1 MDSWKDPMTFIEAYV
16 AEFAHEMATTRALLS
31 RVPEA
36 RADWRPHSKSRPL
49 GELAQHIANLVGY
62 AQLIVRHTEWDTS
75 ASGGGQPALAPFS
88 STAALLASFD
98 ANVASAR
105 AALAAT
111 TDAEMAVPWALK
123 RGSAVIVALPRAVA
137 LRTFLLNHLVH
148 HRGQLSVYLRL
159 LDVPL
164 PPVYGPTA
172 DEAR

>member
-1 MDSWKDPMTFIEAYV
+1 MTLVGAYL
-16 AEFAHEMATTRALLS
+16 AEFEQEMTTTRALLA

-36 RADWRPHSKSRPL
+36 QKEWRPHPKSRPL
-49 GELAQHIANLVGY
+49 GELAQHVANLVRY
-62 AQLIVRHTEWDTS
+62 AEPIVRQVELDAS
-75 ASGGGQPALAPFS
+75 APGGGQPAFS
-88 STAALLASFD
+88 TTAALVAAFD

-105 AALAAT
+105 AALATT
-111 TDAEMAVPWALK
+111 TDAELAVPWALK
-123 RGSAVIVALPRAVA
+123 RGSTVIFSLPRAVA

-164 PPVYGPTA
+164 PPIYGPTA

>member
-1 MDSWKDPMTFIEAYV
+1 MTFVDAYV
-16 AEFAHEMATTRALLS
+16 AEFGQEMATTRALLA

-36 RADWRPHSKSRPL
+36 RAEWRPHPKSRPL

-62 AQLIVRHTEWDTS
+62 AEPIVRRTEWDAS
-75 ASGGGQPALAPFS
+75 ASGGAQPAMAPFS

-98 ANVASAR
+98 ANVISAR
-105 AALAAT
+105 AAIAAA
-111 TDAEMAVPWALK
+111 TDAEMAEPWALK
-123 RGSAVIVALPRAVA
+123 RGSTVIFALPRAVA

-164 PPVYGPTA
+164 PSVYGPTA

>member
-1 MDSWKDPMTFIEAYV
+1 MTFVEAYL
-16 AEFAHEMATTRALLS
+16 AEFGQEMATTRTLLA

-36 RADWRPHSKSRPL
+36 RAEWRPHPKSRPL

-62 AQLIVRHTEWDTS
+62 AELIVRHTEWDAS
-75 ASGGGQPALAPFS
+75 VSGGGQPALAPFS

-98 ANVASAR
+98 ANVAAAR
-105 AALAAT
+105 TAIAAV

-123 RGSAVIVALPRAVA
+123 RGSTVIFALPRAVA

-164 PPVYGPTA
+164 PSVYGPTA